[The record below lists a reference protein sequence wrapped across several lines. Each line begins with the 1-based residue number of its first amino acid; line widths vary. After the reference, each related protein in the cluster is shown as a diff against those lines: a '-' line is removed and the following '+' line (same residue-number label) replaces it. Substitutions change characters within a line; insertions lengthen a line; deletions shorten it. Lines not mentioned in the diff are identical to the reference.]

1 MSTAAQSPAFER
13 HFSPQELAKVWALN
27 SRTIRDIFRDE
38 PGVLKIGQEGRRSKR
53 DHITLRI
60 PESVAQRVYERRCR

>member
-27 SRTIRDIFRDE
+27 PRTIRDIFRDE
-38 PGVLKIGQEGRRSKR
+38 PGVLKVGREGRRSKR
-53 DHITLRI
+53 AYVTLRI
-60 PESVAQRVYERRCR
+60 PATVAQRVYERRSR